1 MYTPNLNYHGADSF
15 TYRVN
20 DGELNSNVSTVS
32 ITVTSVNDLPVIAGS
47 QQVEVNPPAN
57 GYFNVF
63 SGMTL
68 TDVDDDGQ
76 ARSSPKSWDYMVPI

>member
-1 MYTPNLNYHGADSF
+1 MEPIVSPC
-15 TYRVN
+15 RVN
-20 DGELNSNVSTVS
+20 DGELNSNVSTVA

-63 SGMTL
+63 SQTAL

-76 ARSSPKSWDYMVPI
+76 APPRCGVIIGEP